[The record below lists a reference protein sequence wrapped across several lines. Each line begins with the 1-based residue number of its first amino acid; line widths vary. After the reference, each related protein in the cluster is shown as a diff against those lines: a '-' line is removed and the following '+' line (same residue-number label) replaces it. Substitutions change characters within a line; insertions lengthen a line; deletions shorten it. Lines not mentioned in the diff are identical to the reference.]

1 MTRKEPV
8 EPTPTPKFRV
18 GQRVRVRYPDGWYP
32 SRIVELREDDVV
44 VIGDNDVRYECAY
57 EDLRPDLG

>member
-1 MTRKEPV
+1 
-8 EPTPTPKFRV
+8 
-18 GQRVRVRYPDGWYP
+18 VRYPDGWYP